1 MQSER
6 SAESSALSGSVRGL
20 GVCDAL
26 RLELAA
32 VQLPQLVEHVQV
44 LGASL
49 EEEYELRLVERLHAQ
64 LPEGEVPARFVFV
77 GPTGMIGTIVRGGMR
92 HAVEAL
98 ADLVL
103 AEPSHED
110 AARARL
116 IEAAEAAAAWVQT
129 YIDVQAV
136 EEFSFDADPEASG

>member
-6 SAESSALSGSVRGL
+6 SAEPSALSGSVRGL

-32 VQLPQLVEHVQV
+32 VQLPQLAEHVRV
-44 LGASL
+44 LGTSL
-49 EEEYELRLVERLHAQ
+49 EDEYELRLVERLHAQ
-64 LPEGEVPARFVFV
+64 LPEGEPGRFVFV
-77 GPTGMIGTIVRGGMR
+77 GPTGMIGTIVRGSMR

-103 AEPSHED
+103 AEPSHD
-110 AARARL
+110 DVARIRL
-116 IEAAEAAAAWVQT
+116 SEAATAAAAWIQT

-136 EEFSFDADPEASG
+136 EEFSFDAD